1 MVRPGQH
8 VYQAQG
14 DPRGDQSL
22 IVHGTLSNCKVYS
35 MWCPVLLFGEIALEA
50 DAAADDISRW
60 TATLKRRSAC
70 KLGKIKLV
78 TVQLN
83 LQYVY

>member
-1 MVRPGQH
+1 
-8 VYQAQG
+8 
-14 DPRGDQSL
+14 
-22 IVHGTLSNCKVYS
+22 

-83 LQYVY
+83 LIVPEGRIRYSTTVQ